1 MNLKLDQFLV
11 AAGLLIVW
19 VPAHAYIDPG
29 TGSALIAA
37 LVAAFA
43 AIYTT
48 VKLYWHR
55 FVGMFGSKSDKDEP
69 TPGDNEAGE

>member
-1 MNLKLDQFLV
+1 MNTKLERLLL
-11 AAGLLIVW
+11 ASGLLIFLA
-19 VPAHAYIDPG
+19 PAHAYIDPG

-43 AIYTT
+43 AIYTA

-55 FVGMFGSKSDKDEP
+55 FVGMFGSKN
-69 TPGDNEAGE
+69 DNLCLSKSSLGLP